1 MSFSKLIIEA
11 NSNRQYDLLNQVADI
26 KDHFARH
33 IIFGTGELLKSFKDY
48 FCTQQGYHLST
59 F

>member
-33 IIFGTGELLKSFKDY
+33 IIFGTGDY
-48 FCTQQGYHLST
+48 
-59 F
+59 